1 MINRHNALQDFI
13 LNDKFSSGRNPDKI
27 LKYTSHMFPTSVAL
41 TSTQTQ
47 TESGTEVLQMQAE
60 CKYKFVHT
68 ELVQVSMILN
78 ELF

>member
-1 MINRHNALQDFI
+1 VINRHIARQDFI

-47 TESGTEVLQMQAE
+47 TEGSTEVLQTQAE
-60 CKYKFVHT
+60 CIYKFAHI
-68 ELVQVSMILN
+68 EMKSCRAI
-78 ELF
+78 